1 MANDLSSIIIYIFRG
16 GTVHVF
22 EPNRHGT
29 DLSVQCMRP
38 YDDYRQFTPNPEGA
52 PAVMQ
57 RRLITAS
64 RKTANDVSCVL
75 ENKAHYTV
83 TMAASENLG
92 CCLDAL

>member
-22 EPNRHGT
+22 VPNHHGT
-29 DLSVQCMRP
+29 DLAVQCMRP

-57 RRLITAS
+57 GRLITAS
-64 RKTANDVSCVL
+64 QCRKLRA
-75 ENKAHYTV
+75 
-83 TMAASENLG
+83 
-92 CCLDAL
+92 